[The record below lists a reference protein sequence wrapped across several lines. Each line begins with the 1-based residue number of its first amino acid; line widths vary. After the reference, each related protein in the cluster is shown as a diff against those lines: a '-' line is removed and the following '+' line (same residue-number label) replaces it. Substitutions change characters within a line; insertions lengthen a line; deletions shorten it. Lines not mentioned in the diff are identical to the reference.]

1 MRSRIAIIAFVA
13 LLAALLQA
21 PLLLAQGRSGM
32 SHGNGGN
39 SHGNGFRNDQPT
51 TFTGFPT
58 AGINPMIVPLANQRP
73 PIIAHGRGFRNS
85 PVVAVPLYYAG
96 YNGYISDSEVAYS
109 PGNYNGYAYGPNAP
123 VVVTGSDPGAVGG
136 VTYRQESLERRLDDQ
151 AIELDRLK
159 RERSTPAA
167 TGDSGQSEDLQPATI
182 LVFKDK
188 RSPELVHNYAI
199 VGSNLFVM
207 GKSHRKIA
215 LSDLDLVATSR
226 ANEDAGLDFKMPG
239 TPPPQLKS
247 GLGINR

>member
-1 MRSRIAIIAFVA
+1 MRGRIAIIAFVA
-13 LLAALLQA
+13 LLAGLLEA
-21 PLLLAQGRSGM
+21 PLSLAQGRSGM
-32 SHGNGGN
+32 SHGNG
-39 SHGNGFRNDQPT
+39 FRNSQPT

-73 PIIAHGRGFRNS
+73 PIIAHGRGFRNP

-96 YNGYISDSEVAYS
+96 YNGYISDSDTAYS
-109 PGNYNGYAYGPNAP
+109 PGNSNGYAYGPNAP

-136 VTYRQESLERRLDDQ
+136 VTYRQETLERRLDDQ
-151 AIELDRLK
+151 AVELDRLK
-159 RERSTPAA
+159 RERSTPAQSH
-167 TGDSGQSEDLQPATI
+167 DSDQSEELQPATI

-247 GLGINR
+247 GLGISR

>member
-1 MRSRIAIIAFVA
+1 MRGRIAIIAFVGLLA
-13 LLAALLQA
+13 LLEA
-21 PLLLAQGRSGM
+21 PLLPAQGRSGM
-32 SHGNGGN
+32 SHGNGGS
-39 SHGNGFRNDQPT
+39 SHGNGFRNNQPT

-73 PIIAHGRGFRNS
+73 PIIAHGHGFRNS

-96 YNGYISDSEVAYS
+96 YNGYISDSDAAYS
-109 PGNYNGYAYGPNAP
+109 PGNSNGYAYGPNAP

-136 VTYRQESLERRLDDQ
+136 VTYRQQTLERRLDDQ
-151 AIELDRLK
+151 AVEMDRLK

-167 TGDSGQSEDLQPATI
+167 TGESEDLQPATI

-247 GLGINR
+247 GLGISR